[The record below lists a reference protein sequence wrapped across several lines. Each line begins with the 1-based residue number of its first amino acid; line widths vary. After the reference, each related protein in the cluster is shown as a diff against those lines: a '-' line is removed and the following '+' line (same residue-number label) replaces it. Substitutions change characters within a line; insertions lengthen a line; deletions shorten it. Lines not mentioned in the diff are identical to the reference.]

1 MQETPPMA
9 NQAPTIMLELV
20 DGTKV
25 VVPDSL
31 EHITS
36 YVLRE
41 QGDWFEDEIK
51 FVRALVK
58 PGDTVVDIGANYGV
72 YALSL
77 AKKVGSSGQVWAFE
91 PATSTA
97 ELLTESAA
105 ANGINWLKVRQQ
117 ALSNRQG
124 TAWLQM
130 PGQSELNSLVSL
142 DSSGATSEAGPGEE
156 VPVTTLDACLE
167 EFGWSKVDVLK
178 IDAEGEEERIL
189 LGGTRFFQDLSPLV
203 MFEVKA
209 GIELHLDLADR
220 FQQIGYQCFYLIPGL
235 NALAPFI
242 PTNGVDGYL
251 LNLFAAKPDRIKL
264 LAAAGKLLERKE
276 ISETYQVHEHES
288 WSRGV
293 EDQPYVKRFW
303 QQWLATVDQPEQTTI
318 RQALAAW
325 RISQDG
331 SEAIARR
338 YAALTHSLALLQ
350 HECQIRGTVTRW
362 ASLARVALALGQRQ
376 QAMESLS
383 KMLAELKM
391 GKDTLPDEPFLCPDP
406 YFETV
411 DPANQLN
418 AWLEAAGLSALE
430 LFGSYSGFFTGAAA
444 APNLKRLSSLGF
456 DHQTIKK
463 RIDLLHKRFGLSV
476 SESADSLS
484 EQATTP
490 SSAASEQPD
499 ESSASTLAWFHFLGL
514 EQRLR
519 CIDVGALTIKSGEA
533 PCWEKWAHIGCAE
546 VIGFEPLQES
556 CDQLNAEAKA
566 NSAAMLYFPWALGD
580 GNEHVLHITNEPMTT
595 SLFKPARTTVDLF
608 PALGSLM
615 QVVREEAVQT
625 HRLDAISEAHGADFI
640 KIDTQGAELM
650 ILQNAKDVLRSV
662 SVVQCEVEFM
672 ELYEGQPLMA
682 EVDTFLRSQGFV
694 FHRFSY
700 MLGRPFKPLR
710 ITDAPLQSISQSL
723 WGDAIYVRD
732 FRTLSAW
739 NMRQLKAASFLL
751 HELYNSVDLV
761 ALILAELDRRSD
773 AGFCEPYLGSLLFG
787 NQQLSLSS
795 PQ

>member
-1 MQETPPMA
+1 
-9 NQAPTIMLELV
+9 MLELV

-31 EHITS
+31 DNITS
-36 YVLRE
+36 YVLQE

-51 FVRALVK
+51 FLRELVK

-77 AKKVGSSGQVWAFE
+77 AKKVGSSGHVWAFE

-97 ELLTESAA
+97 ELLRESAS
-105 ANGINWLKVRQQ
+105 ANDINWLEVRQQ

-130 PGQSELNSLVSL
+130 PGQPELNSLASL
-142 DSSGATSEAGPGEE
+142 DSSGAASEAGPGEE

-167 EFGWSKVDVLK
+167 QFGWSEVDVLK

-189 LGGTRFFQDLSPLV
+189 LGGMRFFEDLSPLV

-209 GIELHLDLADR
+209 GIELHLDLVDR
-220 FQQIGYQCFYLIPGL
+220 FREIGYQCFYLIPGL
-235 NALAPFI
+235 DALAPFD

-251 LNLFAAKPDRIKL
+251 LNLFAAKPGRIKL
-264 LAAAGKLLERKE
+264 LADAGKLVEDRE
-276 ISETYQVHEHES
+276 ISEAYRVDEHES
-288 WSRGV
+288 WSHGV
-293 EDQPYVKRFW
+293 EEQPYVRRLL
-303 QQWLATVDQPEQTTI
+303 QQWLTTVDQPEQATI

-331 SEAIARR
+331 SEPIARR
-338 YAALTHSLALLQ
+338 YGALTRSFALLH

-376 QAMESLS
+376 LAMQSLN
-383 KMLAELKM
+383 KMLTELKS
-391 GKDTLPDEPFLCPDP
+391 GKDALQDEPFLCPDP
-406 YFETV
+406 HFDTV
-411 DPANQLN
+411 DPANELN
-418 AWLEAAGLSALE
+418 AWLEAAGLSAVE
-430 LFGSYSGFFTGAAA
+430 QFGSYSGFFTGAAA
-444 APNLKRLSSLGF
+444 AQNLERLSRLGF
-456 DHQTIKK
+456 DQQAIKK
-463 RIDLLHKRFGLSV
+463 RIELVRKRFGPLDLD
-476 SESADSLS
+476 SADSLF
-484 EQATTP
+484 QQTTTP
-490 SSAASEQPD
+490 LSTASEQPD
-499 ESSASTLAWFHFLGL
+499 ESSASTLAWFRFLGL

-519 CIDVGALTIKSGEA
+519 CIDVGALKIKSGDV
-533 PCWEKWAHIGCAE
+533 PCWEHWAHIGCAE
-546 VIGFEPLQES
+546 VLGFEPLQAS
-556 CDQLNAEAKA
+556 CDQLNAEAEA
-566 NSAAMLYFPWALGD
+566 NGVAMQYFPWALGD
-580 GNEHVLHITNEPMTT
+580 GNEHTLYITNEPMTT
-595 SLFKPARTTVDLF
+595 SLFKPARSTVDLF
-608 PALGSLM
+608 PALGSWM

-650 ILQNAKDVLRSV
+650 ILQNAQNVLRSV
-662 SVVQCEVEFM
+662 SVVQCEVEFV

-694 FHRFSY
+694 FHRFAY
-700 MLGRPFKPLR
+700 MQGRPFKPLR
-710 ITDAPLQSISQSL
+710 ITDAPLQSISQNL

-739 NMRQLKAASFLL
+739 NTPQLKAASFLL

-761 ALILAELDRRSD
+761 ALLLAELDRRSD
-773 AGFCEPYLGSLLFG
+773 ASFCEPYLGSLLFA

-795 PQ
+795 LQ

>member
-1 MQETPPMA
+1 
-9 NQAPTIMLELV
+9 MLELV

-31 EHITS
+31 DNITS
-36 YVLRE
+36 YVLQE

-51 FVRALVK
+51 FLRALVK

-97 ELLTESAA
+97 ELLAESAS
-105 ANGINWLKVRQQ
+105 ANRINWLKVRQQ

-130 PGQSELNSLVSL
+130 PGQSELNSLASL
-142 DSSGATSEAGPGEE
+142 DSSGAASEAGPGEE

-167 EFGWSKVDVLK
+167 QFGWSEVDVLK
-178 IDAEGEEERIL
+178 IDAEGEEERII
-189 LGGTRFFQDLSPLV
+189 LGGMRFFEDLSPLV

-209 GIELHLDLADR
+209 GIELHLDLVDR
-220 FQQIGYQCFYLIPGL
+220 FQEIGYQCFYLIPGL
-235 NALAPFI
+235 DALAPFD

-264 LAAAGKLLERKE
+264 LAAAGKLVEDRE
-276 ISETYQVHEHES
+276 ICEAYQVDEHES
-288 WSRGV
+288 WSRGGK
-293 EDQPYVKRFW
+293 EQPYVQRLW
-303 QQWLATVDQPEQTTI
+303 QQWLATVDQPEQATI

-331 SEAIARR
+331 SEPIARR
-338 YAALTHSLALLQ
+338 YGALTRSFALL
-350 HECQIRGTVTRW
+350 HEECQIRGTVTRW

-376 QAMESLS
+376 QAMQSLS
-383 KMLAELKM
+383 KMLTEIKR
-391 GKDTLPDEPFLCPDP
+391 GKDALRDEPFLCPDP
-406 YFETV
+406 HFDTV
-411 DPANQLN
+411 DPANELN
-418 AWLEAAGLSALE
+418 AWLEAAGLSAVE
-430 LFGSYSGFFTGAAA
+430 QFGSYSGFFTGASA
-444 APNLKRLSSLGF
+444 APNLERLSRLGF
-456 DHQTIKK
+456 DHQAIQK
-463 RIDLLHKRFGLSV
+463 RIELVQKRFGPSD
-476 SESADSLS
+476 SYTTDSLL
-484 EQATTP
+484 EQTTTP
-490 SSAASEQPD
+490 SSSASEQPD
-499 ESSASTLAWFHFLGL
+499 ESSASTLAWFQFLGL

-519 CIDVGALTIKSGEA
+519 CIDVGALTIKGGGF

-546 VIGFEPLQES
+546 VLGFEPLQDS
-556 CDQLNAEAKA
+556 CDQLNAGAKA
-566 NSAAMLYFPWALGD
+566 NGAAMLYFPWALGD
-580 GNEHVLHITNEPMTT
+580 GNEHTLYITNEPMTT
-595 SLFKPARTTVDLF
+595 SLFKPARSTVDLF

-650 ILQNAKDVLRSV
+650 ILQNAQDVLRSV
-662 SVVQCEVEFM
+662 SVVQCEVEFV

-700 MLGRPFKPLR
+700 MIGRPFMPLR
-710 ITDAPLQSISQSL
+710 ITDAPLQAISQNL

-732 FRTLSAW
+732 FRHLSDW
-739 NMRQLKAASFLL
+739 NTRQLKAASFLL

-761 ALILAELDRRSD
+761 ALLLAELDQRFD